1 MARIGVKVPA
11 SFQSAGEF
19 LADVQA
25 LEAAGAEL
33 LSLGSGELHHATLL
47 AAMLAATTNVRL
59 HSPAHLG
66 EAATTLERL
75 GRGRL
80 LAEIDGWSEVPFP
93 SSRAEWRRTLDEHD
107 ERGAAGVI
115 VAMDERLLDLL
126 RNPDLED
133 DRSQDL
139 QLAQG

>member
-1 MARIGVKVPA
+1 MVRIGVRMPA

-25 LEAAGAEL
+25 LESAGADL
-33 LSLGSGELHHATLL
+33 LSLGAGDLHHATVL
-47 AAMLAATTNVRL
+47 AAMAATTTTVKL
-59 HSPAHLG
+59 HSFADLGPA
-66 EAATTLERL
+66 AATLERL
-75 GRGRL
+75 GRGRIL
-80 LAEIDGWSEVPFP
+80 LEIEGWAEVPFP
-93 SSRAEWRRTLDEHD
+93 SSRDEWRQTLADHD
-107 ERGAAGVI
+107 ERGVAGVI
-115 VAMDERLLDLL
+115 VDMDDRLLDLL

>member
-1 MARIGVKVPA
+1 MARIGVRVPA
-11 SFQSAGEF
+11 SFDSAGEF
-19 LADVQA
+19 LADAQA
-25 LEAAGAEL
+25 LESAGATL
-33 LSLGSGELHHATLL
+33 ISLGSGELHHATLL
-47 AAMLAATTNVRL
+47 AALAAATTTVGL
-59 HSPAHLG
+59 HSTADLGPA
-66 EAATTLERL
+66 AATLERL

-80 LAEIDGWSEVPFP
+80 LADVDGWAEVPFP
-93 SSRAEWRRTLDEHD
+93 SSREEWRSTLAEHD

-115 VAMDERLLDLL
+115 VAMDDRLLDLL